1 MPIAPLSLKATYL
14 QQFHDAPLGAHQG
27 YMKTLLRLQENVY
40 WVGIPMDT
48 QNYCNSCDACNQAKP
63 ALPQPVLLVNMSMS
77 KPWEMLRVDIL
88 KVSMSC
94 QGNSYTLVIQDYFIK
109 WPVAIP
115 LKDQTVES
123 TVKALVEIFS
133 IYVIPTYIHSDQGA
147 IL

>member
-1 MPIAPLSLKATYL
+1 
-14 QQFHDAPLGAHQG
+14 
-27 YMKTLLRLQENVY
+27 
-40 WVGIPMDT
+40 MDT

-147 IL
+147 NFVSTLLKRHARLLEYINHEPHPIIPKVMV